1 MVIVLAQQ
9 GGPTTLAKL
18 KSTKSSKRNVTNWRD
33 RNSEEPFVHIA
44 ESSSHQEWLRR
55 MLEIRDS
62 SKAFEAGKHEVWLE
76 KQRDKDRSE
85 EHTAWLHGQKSS
97 AEEVKNT
104 PGCHEDWLKDMQMPL
119 SRMDG
124 GEYNDQLIRAAA
136 QYVQSLWRGRA
147 ARVGTTASIVQELSR
162 RSSGDQ
168 SLTNR
173 LKIEKETTAETSPDP
188 HASEPVHGTIDA
200 PTVPGPRSP
209 LALEAV
215 AVVQEAP
222 PGRRSRV
229 GVPSGCLGRA
239 SKRDKA
245 QRSPASPSSPAG
257 SNANISSTE
266 V

>member
-1 MVIVLAQQ
+1 MVIVIAQQ
-9 GGPTTLAKL
+9 GGATTLAKL
-18 KSTKSSKRNVTNWRD
+18 NSAKSSKRSVTNWRD
-33 RNSEEPFVHIA
+33 RNSEEPLFHIA
-44 ESSSHQEWLRR
+44 ESSAHQEWLRR
-55 MLEIRDS
+55 ILEIRGS
-62 SKAFEAGKHEVWLE
+62 STAFEAGKHEVWLD

-85 EHTAWLHGQKSS
+85 EHAAWLHGQKSS

-104 PGCHEDWLKDMQMPL
+104 PSCHEDWLKDMQMPL

-124 GEYNDQLIRAAA
+124 GEYNDQLLRSAA

-147 ARVGTTASIVQELSR
+147 ARVGRTASIVQEMSR

-173 LKIEKETTAETSPDP
+173 LRIEKETTAETSPDP

-222 PGRRSRV
+222 PGRRSRA
-229 GVPSGCLGRA
+229 GVRSGCLGRA
-239 SKRDKA
+239 SKRDKV
-245 QRSPASPSSPAG
+245 QRSPTSPSSPA
-257 SNANISSTE
+257 SSHANMNSSE

>member
-1 MVIVLAQQ
+1 MVVVIASSA
-9 GGPTTLAKL
+9 GPTTLQKL
-18 KSTKSSKRNVTNWRD
+18 GSARSSKRNIANWRD
-33 RNSEEPFVHIA
+33 RNSEEEFVHIA
-44 ESSSHQEWLRR
+44 ESSAHQEWLKK
-55 MLEIRDS
+55 MLEIRGS
-62 SKAFEAGKHEVWLE
+62 STDFEAGKHEVWLE
-76 KQRDKDRSE
+76 RQRDRDQSE
-85 EHTAWLHGQKSS
+85 AHTAWVHGQKSS

-104 PGCHEDWLKDMQMPL
+104 PSCHEDWLKDMQMPL
-119 SRMDG
+119 SQMDG
-124 GEYNDQLIRAAA
+124 GEYQDQLTIAAA
-136 QYVQSLWRGRA
+136 AYVQSLWRGRA
-147 ARVGTTASIVQELSR
+147 ARVGTTASIVKELSR

-168 SLTNR
+168 SLTNLR
-173 LKIEKETTAETSPDP
+173 IEMERAAETSPGP
-188 HASEPVHGTIDA
+188 HASEPAHGTIDA
-200 PTVPGPRSP
+200 PTVPQPRSP

>member
-1 MVIVLAQQ
+1 MVVVIASSA
-9 GGPTTLAKL
+9 GPTTLQKL
-18 KSTKSSKRNVTNWRD
+18 GSARSSKRNIANWRD
-33 RNSEEPFVHIA
+33 RNSEEEFVHIA
-44 ESSSHQEWLRR
+44 ESSAHQEWLKK
-55 MLEIRDS
+55 MLEIRGS
-62 SKAFEAGKHEVWLE
+62 STDFEAGKHEVWLE
-76 KQRDKDRSE
+76 RQRDRDQSE
-85 EHTAWLHGQKSS
+85 AHTAWVHGQKSS

-104 PGCHEDWLKDMQMPL
+104 PSCHEDWLKDMQMPL
-119 SRMDG
+119 SQMDG
-124 GEYNDQLIRAAA
+124 GAYQDQLTIAAA
-136 QYVQSLWRGRA
+136 AYVQSLWRGRA
-147 ARVGTTASIVQELSR
+147 ARVGTTASIVKELSR

-168 SLTNR
+168 SLTNLR
-173 LKIEKETTAETSPDP
+173 IETERAAETSPGP
-188 HASEPVHGTIDA
+188 HASEPAHGTIDA
-200 PTVPGPRSP
+200 PTVPQPRSP

>member
-1 MVIVLAQQ
+1 MVVVIASSA
-9 GGPTTLAKL
+9 GPTTLQKL
-18 KSTKSSKRNVTNWRD
+18 GSARSSKRNIANWRD
-33 RNSEEPFVHIA
+33 RNSEEEFVHIA
-44 ESSSHQEWLRR
+44 ESSAHQEWLKK
-55 MLEIRDS
+55 MLEIRGS
-62 SKAFEAGKHEVWLE
+62 STDFEAGKHEVWLE
-76 KQRDKDRSE
+76 RQRDRDQSE
-85 EHTAWLHGQKSS
+85 AHTAWVHGQKSS

-104 PGCHEDWLKDMQMPL
+104 PSCHEDWLKDMQMPL
-119 SRMDG
+119 SQMDG
-124 GEYNDQLIRAAA
+124 GEYQDQLTIAAA
-136 QYVQSLWRGRA
+136 AYVQSLWRGRA
-147 ARVGTTASIVQELSR
+147 ARVGTTASIVKELSR

-168 SLTNR
+168 SLTNLR
-173 LKIEKETTAETSPDP
+173 IETERAAETSPGP
-188 HASEPVHGTIDA
+188 HASEPAHGTIDA
-200 PTVPGPRSP
+200 PTVPQPRSP

>member
-1 MVIVLAQQ
+1 MVIVIAQQ
-9 GGPTTLAKL
+9 GGATTLAKL
-18 KSTKSSKRNVTNWRD
+18 NSAKSSKRSVTNWRD
-33 RNSEEPFVHIA
+33 RNSEEPLVHIA
-44 ESSSHQEWLRR
+44 ESSAHQEWLRR
-55 MLEIRDS
+55 ILEIRGS
-62 SKAFEAGKHEVWLE
+62 STAFEAGKHEVWLD

-85 EHTAWLHGQKSS
+85 EHAAWLHGQKSS

-119 SRMDG
+119 SQMDG
-124 GEYNDQLIRAAA
+124 GEYQDQLTIAAA
-136 QYVQSLWRGRA
+136 AYVQSLWRGRA
-147 ARVGTTASIVQELSR
+147 ARVGTTASIVKELSR

-168 SLTNR
+168 SLTNLR
-173 LKIEKETTAETSPDP
+173 VEKERAAETPPGP
-188 HASEPVHGTIDA
+188 HASESVHGTIDA
-200 PTVPGPRSP
+200 PTVPQPRSP

-229 GVPSGCLGRA
+229 GMPSGCLGRA

-245 QRSPASPSSPAG
+245 QRSPTSPSSPAG

>member
-1 MVIVLAQQ
+1 MLDIR
-9 GGPTTLAKL
+9 GS
-18 KSTKSSKRNVTNWRD
+18 STD
-33 RNSEEPFVHIA
+33 
-44 ESSSHQEWLRR
+44 
-55 MLEIRDS
+55 
-62 SKAFEAGKHEVWLE
+62 FEAGKHEVWLE
-76 KQRDKDRSE
+76 RQRDRDQSE
-85 EHTAWLHGQKSS
+85 AHTAWVHGQKSS

-104 PGCHEDWLKDMQMPL
+104 PSCHEDWLKDMQMPL
-119 SRMDG
+119 SQMDG
-124 GEYNDQLIRAAA
+124 GEYQDQLTIAAA
-136 QYVQSLWRGRA
+136 AYVQSLWRGRA
-147 ARVGTTASIVQELSR
+147 ARVGTTASIVKELSR

-168 SLTNR
+168 SLTNLR
-173 LKIEKETTAETSPDP
+173 IETERAVETSPGP
-188 HASEPVHGTIDA
+188 HASEPAHGTIDA
-200 PTVPGPRSP
+200 PTVPQPRSP